1 MPRESAPPDR
11 GESAHV
17 LMWRRVVRALRL
29 RLACDAVEEV
39 NEADA
44 ALAEEHLRGS
54 VGSAKLV
61 KMIVRARL
69 IAIFPYK

>member
-1 MPRESAPPDR
+1 
-11 GESAHV
+11 
-17 LMWRRVVRALRL
+17 MWRRVVRALRL

-69 IAIFPYK
+69 IAIPYK